1 MKYQNITN
9 LLGNTPNQP
18 TKFRTKNWVE
28 TDDESR
34 GTYNSNSQFRFE
46 SSMLRSGLCNY
57 GDAYILV
64 SATIIIPNTETAAN
78 PNNRKNII
86 IETYAPFTNFVS

>member
-1 MKYQNITN
+1 M
-9 LLGNTPNQP
+9 LGNTPSHP
-18 TKFRTKNWVE
+18 TKFRTKNWIE
-28 TDDESR
+28 TNDESR

-64 SATIIIPNTETAAN
+64 SATIIIPNTETAPN
-78 PNNRKNII
+78 SNNRKNII

>member
-1 MKYQNITN
+1 M
-9 LLGNTPNQP
+9 LGNTPSHP

-28 TDDESR
+28 TNDESR

-46 SSMLRSGLCNY
+46 SSMLMSGLCNY

-64 SATIIIPNTETAAN
+64 SATIIIPNTETAPN
-78 PNNRKNII
+78 SNNRKNII

>member
-1 MKYQNITN
+1 M
-9 LLGNTPNQP
+9 LGNTPSHP

-28 TDDESR
+28 TNDESR

-64 SATIIIPNTETAAN
+64 STTIIIPNTETAPN
-78 PNNRKNII
+78 SNNRKNII